1 LNPSKK
7 IVLEEKVKLEKE
19 VNKHRQQIVDMISEL
34 VAIPTVNPPGQA
46 YKECVDYLSSKL
58 KSWEIEHRLV
68 RVPGGKQPRFS
79 IVGACGEGK
88 DCLRFHG
95 HYDVVPAE
103 SLEQF
108 KPRLQGEHLY
118 GRGSSDMKGGL
129 VAMLFALR
137 IIKAC
142 DLKAK
147 GKVTFSIVPDE
158 ETGGRLGTQHL
169 MEAGLLPQV
178 ELGML
183 MPEPTSGKVW
193 NANKG
198 ALTYRVKTK
207 GKYAHVGL
215 EHEGINAFEH
225 MVEVAHSLLELK
237 KDIQKR
243 KTPLAVDAPGANLSV
258 ILIGGESGSGINF
271 NVVPD
276 RAFFTIDRR
285 INPEEKLDEAKK
297 ELMEI
302 FNKHERKGIK
312 FKIDLL
318 QEGESSA
325 ASRESLLASALKQS
339 IIDLTGKN
347 PSFELC
353 PGLCEIRFFNNR
365 GIPAY
370 AYGPGLLEVS
380 HGPEEY
386 VSLRD
391 ILSCTTVYAL
401 TAVRLLS

>member
-1 LNPSKK
+1 MNPSKK
-7 IVLEEKVKLEKE
+7 IVLKAKIKIEERIKE
-19 VNKHRQQIVDMISEL
+19 YRQQIIDMLCEL
-34 VAIPTVNPPGQA
+34 VAIPTVNPPGQS
-46 YKECVDYLSSKL
+46 YRECVDYLSSKL
-58 KSWEIEHRLV
+58 REWKIEHRLIS
-68 RVPGGKQPRFS
+68 VPDGKYPRFS
-79 IVGACGEGK
+79 ILGAYGSGGK
-88 DCLRFHG
+88 CLHFHG
-95 HYDVVPAE
+95 HYDVVPAD
-103 SLEQF
+103 SPDQF
-108 KPRLQGEHLY
+108 KPRIQEDRLY

-137 IIKAC
+137 AIKESG
-142 DLKAK
+142 LKIMRK
-147 GKVTFSIVPDE
+147 ITFSLVPDE
-158 ETGGRLGTQHL
+158 ESGGRLGTQYL

-225 MVEVAHSLLELK
+225 MVEVAHSLLKLK

-243 KTPLAVDAPGANLSV
+243 KTRLAVNPPGANRSV
-258 ILIGGESGSGINF
+258 LLIGGESESGINF

-285 INPEEKLDEAKK
+285 LNPEEKLDDAKK
-297 ELMEI
+297 ELMQI
-302 FNKHERKGIK
+302 FNEYKKKGFELEIE
-312 FKIDLL
+312 LL
-318 QEGESSA
+318 QEGESSV
-325 ASRESLLASALKQS
+325 ASRESPLASALKQS
-339 IIDLTGKN
+339 ITDITGKN

-365 GIPAY
+365 GIPGY

-380 HGPEEY
+380 HGQEEN
-386 VSLRD
+386 VSIND
-391 ILSCTTVYAL
+391 ILNCTVVYAL
-401 TAVRLLS
+401 TALRLLS